1 MDPQE
6 KVDAFVSELRALV
19 EKHYGA
25 LDPAEAEPFGMR
37 LRKVL
42 PMVAAAPTGTVTT
55 TATISLPPD
64 TDPPDNDD

>member
-25 LDPAEAEPFGMR
+25 VDPAEAEPFGMR

-42 PMVAAAPTGTVTT
+42 PMVAAGGGSVTT
-55 TATISLPPD
+55 TATISLPLD
-64 TDPPDNDD
+64 TDPPDQDD